1 MLVQVQPVAELCELT
16 RRSGLDGTEVEL
28 DDANIRGGTLRRS
41 GSRRFKKTTVSASHF
56 VHFMKSKMISL
67 LK

>member
-1 MLVQVQPVAELCELT
+1 VQPVAELCELT

-41 GSRRFKKTTVSASHF
+41 GSRRFNKTKVSPN
-56 VHFMKSKMISL
+56 VLIL
-67 LK
+67 C